1 MVREMTKLR
10 AKHSKKD
17 SEDGKFY
24 GIDGEKG
31 TIADMRDTKVWDP
44 VSVKL

>member
-1 MVREMTKLR
+1 MTQLR

-17 SEDGKFY
+17 SEEGRFY
-24 GIDGEKG
+24 GIDGENGK
-31 TIADMRDTKVWDP
+31 IADMRDTKVWDP